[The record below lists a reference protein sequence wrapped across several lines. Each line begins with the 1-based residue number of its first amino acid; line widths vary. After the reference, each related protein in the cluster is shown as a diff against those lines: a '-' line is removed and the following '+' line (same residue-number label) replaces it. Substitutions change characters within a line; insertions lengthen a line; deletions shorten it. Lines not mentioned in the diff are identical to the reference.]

1 MYLEYIGDNMMGL
14 HRQIYIIIS
23 LMVLLISM
31 KIFCHIS

>member
-1 MYLEYIGDNMMGL
+1 MYLEYIGDNIMGL

-31 KIFCHIS
+31 KIFCH